1 MAGQQQ
7 QQQQNSSADD
17 WIWIPVGAIILVVI
31 IWYVKHA
38 WISNVTLR
46 LKWLES
52 WLLSPFSESMSFH
65 SGGISAIL
73 TNRAAVASLK
83 FGELWSIAHN
93 ASKIWG
99 FVGAAALFFL
109 AYRVIASDIRNKVST
124 KLSMQQLIE
133 MQQEEWAYIRPVVGL
148 DLINDTSPEWAPS
161 MRPESTYDKRGRLTE
176 QGFADKHG
184 IITSRLFD
192 RRKAALVYTKQVG
205 RVWPSRGWRKLR
217 KHERA
222 LYGIFAARI
231 CQQKEEAKQALKQL
245 SIHQSKGGNRSFEPG
260 IALAEKYGREKDVL
274 EVVSRHR
281 YVTSVLAGMIIEA
294 RVMGI
299 LASSEFIWLRPLDRD
314 LWYLLNS
321 IGRRTPHP
329 EGAGSFA
336 NFDAERVT
344 FRSNNK
350 RVELLHRREQKEA
363 AMHMA
368 AEQNLNISIEPD
380 DLGLD
385 SEIPELIILTG
396 PVVEEA
402 VEALYKYMKEK
413 DLCE

>member
-7 QQQQNSSADD
+7 PQQQQSSDD
-17 WIWIPVGAIILVVI
+17 WIWLPIGAIILLVI
-31 IWYVKHA
+31 IWYLKHA
-38 WISNVTLR
+38 WISNVVLR
-46 LKWLES
+46 LKWFEA
-52 WLLSPFSESMSFH
+52 WLLSPFSETMSFH
-65 SGGISAIL
+65 AGGISSIL
-73 TNRAAVASLK
+73 MNRAAVASLK
-83 FGELWSIAHN
+83 FGQLWSIAGN
-93 ASKIWG
+93 ASKIWSM
-99 FVGAAALFFL
+99 VAAGVMFFL
-109 AYRVIASDIRNKVST
+109 AYRVIVTDIRSKVT
-124 KLSMQQLIE
+124 AKLDMQQLMQ

-148 DLINDTSPEWAPS
+148 DLINDTSPEWAPA

-192 RRKAALVYTKQVG
+192 RRKAAVVFTKQVG
-205 RVWPSRGWRKLR
+205 RTWPSRGWKKLR

-231 CQQKEEAKQALKQL
+231 CQQKDEAKAALKQL
-245 SIHQSKGGNRSFEPG
+245 SMNMGKGGNRSFEPG

-274 EVVSRHR
+274 EIVSRHR
-281 YVTSVLAGMIIEA
+281 YVTSVLAGMLIEA
-294 RVMGI
+294 RVFGI

-314 LWYLLNS
+314 LWYLINS
-321 IGRRTPHP
+321 IGRRTPHT
-329 EGAGSFA
+329 EAAGSFA

-344 FRSNNK
+344 LKSNNK
-350 RVELLHRREQKEA
+350 RVELLARREQKEA

-385 SEIPELIILTG
+385 SEIPEPIILTG
-396 PVVEEA
+396 PMVEEA
-402 VEALYKYMKEK
+402 VEGLYKYMKEK